1 MLDFNPSGKF
11 TLLSIDG
18 GGMRGLLAL
27 NMLAY
32 LEKATGQPLYELF
45 DMVAGTSTGAI
56 IAAGIALKLTAKE
69 IIHIYYDDI
78 ATEFRGGRGCW
89 PRLNWLLHGM
99 RHFYEIKPFID
110 ALKAYAGHR
119 RLGDLGM
126 PGTNDHPYRKPIV
139 LFTTKDL
146 RTGNTY
152 YLVNEGPGATMFSTW
167 PVMGAVAASAA
178 APIYFPP
185 VLGNLIDGGAGVFG
199 NPSQAAAIELA
210 TYIGVAPE
218 QVMHISLGTGHIP
231 SNREDGEGSR
241 FNIFNWLQ
249 YLISSSIEESALQQA
264 LATRAIYPQSDF
276 RRYNVSLQ
284 PHHLQEDLAI
294 DLNGVNPLQLNL
306 DVSGTK
312 ELDLLSRIGWAYAEA
327 IDWTQPNL
335 MPWDTLGGR
344 HRPEQKDLDWSGS
357 IFV

>member
-18 GGMRGLLAL
+18 GGMRGLIVL

-32 LEKATGQPLYELF
+32 LEEATGQPLYEMF

-56 IAAGIALKLTAKE
+56 IAAGIALKLTAKD

-78 ATEFRGGRGCW
+78 AGVFRSGRGCW
-89 PRLNWLLHGM
+89 PRLTWLLQGM
-99 RHFYEIKPFID
+99 RHYYDLKPFVD
-110 ALKAYAGHR
+110 ALRVYAGGR

-126 PGTNDHPYRKPIV
+126 PGTNKHPYRKPIV

-152 YLVNEGPGATMFSTW
+152 YLVNDGPGAAMFSTW

-178 APIYFPP
+178 APMYFPP

-199 NPSQAAAIELA
+199 NPSLAAAIELT
-210 TYIGVAPE
+210 TYIGVPAE
-218 QVMHISLGTGHIP
+218 DIMHISIGTGHIP
-231 SNREDGEGSR
+231 SNREEGEGSR
-241 FNIFNWLQ
+241 FNIFDWIQ
-249 YLISSSIEESALQQA
+249 YLVSSGIEESALQQA
-264 LATRAIYPQSDF
+264 MATRSIYPQSDF
-276 RRYNVSLQ
+276 RRYNVSLL
-284 PHHLQEDLAI
+284 PHHLQEELGI
-294 DLNGVNPLQLNL
+294 ELGSINPLQLNL
-306 DVSGTK
+306 DVSSQA
-312 ELDLLSRIGWAYAEA
+312 ELDLLSKIGWAYADA
-327 IDWTQPNL
+327 IDWTMPNL
-335 MPWDTLGGR
+335 MPWDTPGGR
-344 HRPEQKDLDWSGS
+344 QRPEQKNLAWDGS